1 MMNKPFLCQHWFSI
15 GSKIVAS
22 LSQLY
27 LKMRKAHPNLSLR
40 GAVKLLTLGASVT
53 EHTVP
58 TYISPQTVCFK
69 QSVYFI
75 YFIHTLFTVDSI

>member
-1 MMNKPFLCQHWFSI
+1 MNKPFLCQHWLTI
-15 GSKIVAS
+15 GSKIIAS
-22 LSQLY
+22 LPQLY
-27 LKMRKAHPNLSLR
+27 LKMWKAHSNLSLR

-58 TYISPQTVCFK
+58 TYISPQTLCSK

>member
-1 MMNKPFLCQHWFSI
+1 MNKPFLCQHWLTI
-15 GSKIVAS
+15 GSKIIAS
-22 LSQLY
+22 LPQLY
-27 LKMRKAHPNLSLR
+27 LKMRKAHSNLSLR

-58 TYISPQTVCFK
+58 TYISPQTLCSE